1 MDNVTIA
8 QILLSHLQTD
18 IHVLDHHAIKLLTR
32 MVHVE
37 LVMITNTGIQLTKY
51 ANQEYAIIDKRLLD
65 KEHAKIAQP
74 ISILLRTRRT
84 AQLAHVTKMRYAKK
98 MENA

>member
-74 ISILLRTRRT
+74 ISI
-84 AQLAHVTKMRYAKK
+84 
-98 MENA
+98 